1 MHITHGSTVT
11 YKVVFERR
19 WLPIACAAARS
30 ARTSACAVGSCS
42 ATLALPAP
50 ASTRLPTTTT
60 APIGTSPRAPAAAAS
75 RIASSIQRR
84 SASSGGA
91 VRGSCKIAGW
101 RSDCDRH
108 PASIVL
114 LGCVLGGR
122 LASGLRRVLRG
133 TRRALARG
141 LFLTLLHV
149 GLVDHHGLGHVRHRA
164 SGPQVLVHLLAVHR
178 PGEPGTRRPQ
188 QQRYTDHQ
196 RAELHASASLRL
208 RAAVGCRSR
217 RPWNS

>member
-19 WLPIACAAARS
+19 WLPIACAAARR

-42 ATLALPAP
+42 ATLALPAR
-50 ASTRLPTTTT
+50 ASRRSPTTTT

-84 SASSGGA
+84 SASSCGS
-91 VRGSCKIAGW
+91 VRGSCSHNGW
-101 RSDCDRH
+101 RSGIRS
-108 PASIVL
+108 PSRWIVL
-114 LGCVLGGR
+114 LGHVLGGR
-122 LASGLRRVLRG
+122 LARGLRRVLRS
-133 TRRALARG
+133 TCCALLRR

-196 RAELHASASLRL
+196 RAELH
-208 RAAVGCRSR
+208 G
-217 RPWNS
+217 